1 MNLTSLLECEH
12 SKITGYRL
20 SAGFFFVILG
30 EANQH
35 FGEKIVRSYRGFL
48 NVVINDD

>member
-1 MNLTSLLECEH
+1 M
-12 SKITGYRL
+12 
-20 SAGFFFVILG
+20 ILG

-35 FGEKIVRSYRGFL
+35 FGEKIVRSYRGFF